1 MKRLLSVLLAVLL
14 LASLA
19 SVPVLAAGGD
29 GSGGGNGKS
38 PLNVSSVK
46 INGTALDS
54 VSSVPAS
61 GTIVIGFTRGMGDH
75 SEATMAAI
83 KIADADCKVTFDGDR
98 TFTVTFAVT
107 VRP

>member
-38 PLNVSSVK
+38 PLNVSSPR
-46 INGTALDS
+46 NG
-54 VSSVPAS
+54 
-61 GTIVIGFTRGMGDH
+61 
-75 SEATMAAI
+75 
-83 KIADADCKVTFDGDR
+83 
-98 TFTVTFAVT
+98 
-107 VRP
+107 